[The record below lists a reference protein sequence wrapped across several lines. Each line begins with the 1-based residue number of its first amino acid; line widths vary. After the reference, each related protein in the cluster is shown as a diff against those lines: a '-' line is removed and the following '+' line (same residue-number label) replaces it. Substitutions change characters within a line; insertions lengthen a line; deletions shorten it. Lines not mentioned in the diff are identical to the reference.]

1 MADIIKC
8 PTCGSKNAA
17 DLEFCQFCQTRLQ
30 PLTGPLKGLDR
41 AIMPGQNPTV
51 KDTGQLEPIL
61 PEWLREARSS
71 AKKNSEDDVLQAAQK
86 SIGSPTVS
94 SGGDLLAGLRSHAQ
108 DNEEEDTPDWL
119 TSITGETP
127 KSKKAQTESPE
138 VRWVELGAKNDF
150 AQEDRSAEKPSW
162 MTGPASSTSQP
173 NNKDELTDWFQDAA
187 KGSNAQETNQPFNA
201 DTPNWLHSMAVE
213 NDALSD
219 IKPLQDNSSVAASDT
234 PDWLRSMTVE
244 DAKQNDDPFIN
255 NMALPTYGD
264 FDAGKAPS
272 AEQVP
277 DWLKG
282 HESETPVAASSVDLD
297 WMNDLQTGEGE
308 QPMQGETAPWL
319 KADVPADE
327 AQTPA
332 WLTDMPTS
340 TLPESEEN
348 KTLADPEQT
357 DDTFGDVPNWLK
369 AAAPQSS
376 IFEELPAEQK
386 VEALKMP
393 SSDSPDW
400 LNTFNSNEASESQKS
415 PAFINDAQTSVNSD
429 ALFTDMPDWLSTMD
443 NSSSST
449 TPKAV
454 NNAENLAPSDLPTW
468 VQAMR
473 PMDSGISQPSQSS
486 YSTDRTLESRG
497 ALAGLQG
504 VLPARPGFAPTGK
517 PKAYSIKLQASE
529 EQQAQA
535 DLLERILAAETA
547 PVPMTSFSLLS
558 SSRGLRW
565 LIAIVLF
572 SNLSIVLLLRTQI
585 FPMPNSFPIPPAVEG
600 SLRVAQSIPN
610 GAPVLVAFEF
620 ESARVGEMEAAAAPL
635 FDQMLLLRRPRL
647 VFISTRETGAI
658 LTERFISEAL
668 AGYNYQ
674 SGVDYLNLG
683 FLPGG
688 PMGIYAFAQAPQAIA
703 EFAFARNSD
712 ANNLFDI
719 SLPPAWI
726 LEPWKSTT
734 SLSQFAAFIIVTDN
748 ADSARVWIE
757 QTTSTR
763 GTTPVVVIS
772 SAQAAPMI
780 QPYYASQQIRGL
792 VSGLSGAALLEQNN
806 AGRPGTARAYWDA
819 YNMGIVFAVL
829 LILVGGLWNLV
840 LGLRDRAALRDAN

>member
-8 PTCGSKNAA
+8 PTCGEKNAA
-17 DLEFCQFCQTRLQ
+17 DQEFCQFCQSRLQ
-30 PLTGPLKGLDR
+30 PLTGPLKGLDQ
-41 AIMPGQNPTV
+41 AIVPGQNPTV

-71 AKKNSEDDVLQAAQK
+71 AKKNSEDEAIRAAQK
-86 SIGSPTVS
+86 SNDSPTVS

-108 DNEEEDTPDWL
+108 DSEEEDTPEWL

-127 KSKKAQTESPE
+127 KSKKPQAESPE
-138 VRWVELGAKNDF
+138 VRWVELGAKKDF
-150 AQEDRSAEKPSW
+150 AQEKPATETPSW
-162 MTGPASSTSQP
+162 MARPASATSQP
-173 NNKDELTDWFQDAA
+173 NEKDELTDWFQDATHI
-187 KGSNAQETNQPFNA
+187 SNAQQTNQPTTVDA
-201 DTPNWLHSMAVE
+201 PNWLQPMAAE

-219 IKPLQDNSSVAASDT
+219 IKPLHDNSSPAASDT
-234 PDWLRSMTVE
+234 PDWLRSMAVE
-244 DAKQNDDPFIN
+244 DAKQNDEAFSN

-264 FDAGKAPS
+264 FDAGKVSS

-282 HESETPVAASSVDLD
+282 VESETPAQVPSVDLD
-297 WMNDLQTGEGE
+297 WMNDLQTGESE
-308 QPMQGETAPWL
+308 QLMQGETAPWL
-319 KADVPADE
+319 KAELPGEE

-332 WLTDMPTS
+332 WLSDMPTS
-340 TLPESEEN
+340 TLAESEE
-348 KTLADPEQT
+348 KKAPADPKQT

-376 IFEELPAEQK
+376 IFEESPAEQK
-386 VEALKMP
+386 VPALKMP
-393 SSDSPDW
+393 SSDAPDW
-400 LNTFNSNEASESQKS
+400 LNTFKSDETSEPQKP
-415 PAFINDAQTSVNSD
+415 PAFINDAQTSVDSD
-429 ALFTDMPDWLSTMD
+429 ALFTDMPDWLSKIDGST
-443 NSSSST
+443 SST
-449 TPKAV
+449 PPKAIK
-454 NNAENLAPSDLPTW
+454 NTDSLAPGDLPAW

-473 PMDSGISQPSQSS
+473 PVDSGFSQPSQSS
-486 YSTDRTLESRG
+486 YTSDRTLESRG

-529 EQQAQA
+529 EQQAHA

-547 PVPMTSFSLLS
+547 PVPMTSFSLLPA
-558 SSRGLRW
+558 SRGLRW
-565 LIAIVLF
+565 LLAIVLF
-572 SNLSIVLLLRTQI
+572 SNLGLVLLLRTQI
-585 FPMPNSFPIPPAVEG
+585 FPMPNGVPVPPAVGG
-600 SLRVAQSIPN
+600 SLQVAQSIPN
-610 GAPVLVAFEF
+610 GAPVFVAFDF
-620 ESARVGEMEAAAAPL
+620 ESARVGEMEAAAAPM
-635 FDQMLLLRRPRL
+635 FDQMLLLHRPRL

-658 LTERFISEAL
+658 LTEHFISGPL

-688 PMGIYAFAQAPQAIA
+688 QMGIYAFAQGPQAIA

-712 ANNLFDI
+712 ANKLFDI
-719 SLPPAWI
+719 SLPSAWI

-748 ADSARVWIE
+748 ADSARAWIE

-763 GTTPVVVIS
+763 GTIPVVVIS

-780 QPYYASQQIRGL
+780 QPYYASQQINGL
-792 VSGLSGAALLEQNN
+792 VGGLYGAALLEQNN

-819 YNMGIVFAVL
+819 YNTGLLFAVL
-829 LILVGGLWNLV
+829 LILGGGLWNLV
-840 LGLRDRAALRDAN
+840 LGLRDRAELKDAA